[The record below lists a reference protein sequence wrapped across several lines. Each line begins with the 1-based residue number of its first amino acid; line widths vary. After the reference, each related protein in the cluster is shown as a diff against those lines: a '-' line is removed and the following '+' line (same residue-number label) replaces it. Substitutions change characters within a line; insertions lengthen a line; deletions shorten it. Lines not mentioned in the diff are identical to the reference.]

1 MKIKIGKKEY
11 NVEVAETE
19 AQKLQGL
26 QGRDSLGSDE
36 GMLFIYE
43 KPQDVAFWMKDTKI
57 PLDIIFIDEDQE
69 VISIAKGEP
78 MSEDLM
84 EETDVQYVLELN
96 QDSGVKEGDEVYF
109 EEDEDESK
117 PVMKVLLPNGE
128 TQMELEGGERIVSR
142 RETKMLIRKAKIAY
156 ESKND
161 EDYKKLGRY
170 MFRILKGQDT
180 RDPEYV
186 ELPNK

>member
-1 MKIKIGKKEY
+1 MKVKIGKKEY

-36 GMLFIYE
+36 GMLFVYE

-109 EEDEDESK
+109 EEDKDESK
-117 PVMKVLLPNGE
+117 PIMKVLLPNGE

>member
-1 MKIKIGKKEY
+1 MKVKIGKKEY
-11 NVEVAETE
+11 NVEVAKTE
-19 AQKLQGL
+19 GEKLKGL
-26 QGRDSLGSDE
+26 QGRDSLNSDE
-36 GMLFIYE
+36 GMLFIYDE
-43 KPQDVAFWMKDTKI
+43 PQDVAFWMKDTHI

-69 VISIAKGEP
+69 VISVEQGTP
-78 MSEDLM
+78 MSEDLI

-96 QDSGVKEGDEVYF
+96 QGSGVKEGQTVDF

-117 PVMKVLLPNGE
+117 PVMKVLLPSGE
-128 TQMELEGGERIVSR
+128 SQMDLEGGERIVSR
-142 RETKMLIRKAKIAY
+142 RETKILIKKAKIAY

-170 MFRILKGQDT
+170 MFRILKGQDS

-186 ELPNK
+186 DLPN